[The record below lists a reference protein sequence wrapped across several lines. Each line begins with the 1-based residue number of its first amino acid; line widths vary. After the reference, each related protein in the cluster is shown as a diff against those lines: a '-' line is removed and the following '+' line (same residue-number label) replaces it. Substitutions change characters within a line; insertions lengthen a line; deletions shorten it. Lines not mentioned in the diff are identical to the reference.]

1 MAQDNT
7 LQSPPEAGFKE
18 RSNISFG
25 EFEHSAGFI
34 LRIAQ
39 LASFEALFALLVDDG
54 FKIGE
59 FTILLSIAEN
69 PNVRQGMLADVL
81 QIKWS
86 NMTKLVRS
94 LEARELVERIIP
106 PNDRRSVRLGLT
118 DKGREIMEMCRPR
131 MIEADRQ
138 ALGML
143 DDSEYR
149 QLSSL
154 LRKVAGW
161 SEVPPKD
168 EQGAQ

>member
-7 LQSPPEAGFKE
+7 AHEVQAAGFKE

-39 LASFEALFALLVDDG
+39 LSSFEALFALMVDDSI
-54 FKIGE
+54 KIGE

-86 NMTKLVRS
+86 NMTKIVRS
-94 LEARELVERIIP
+94 LEARGLVERIIL
-106 PNDRRSVRLGLT
+106 PNDRRSVRLALT
-118 DKGREIMEMCRPR
+118 EKGRERMEAGRAR
-131 MIEADRQ
+131 MMEADRA

-143 DDSEYR
+143 DDDEHR
-149 QLSSL
+149 QLIVL
-154 LRKVAGW
+154 MRKIAGW
-161 SEVPPKD
+161 APIEPRGEKD
-168 EQGAQ
+168 